1 MISFERIINDYKF
14 SFEENVVSTQVYFD
28 IKVDIYSFKMMPEEA
43 SWTIVG
49 DVPPWIAGIEDKLS
63 DIIDSE
69 LM

>member
-1 MISFERIINDYKF
+1 MVSFDKIINDYKF
-14 SFEENVVSTQVYFD
+14 SFEENITSTQVYFD
-28 IKVDIYSFKMMPEEA
+28 IQVDIYSFKMMPGET

-49 DVPPWIAGIEDKLS
+49 DAPPWTAQIENRLS